1 MPDQGHGESCLRA
14 SLVSVIYVWRGSWH
28 IPEVIASPP
37 LHSRSFLCSVSL
49 SSPKSLPLHFS
60 SVRCIH
66 PTRSEHPQSPPR
78 FFLENQFC
86 FQGLRSLLLFT
97 SSSTLSTCVQLHSL
111 NKRVRFVQHFL
122 FNKYDLFLDIL
133 LSNGAKHF
141 SRTFP
146 SRSFPP
152 NTHSPDIVSVRM
164 GGSIPGLAQGVKD
177 LAIVTSRQ
185 KGGKCSSD
193 PELLWHGPQLL
204 SNSPP

>member
-14 SLVSVIYVWRGSWH
+14 SLVSVIYVWRGGWH

-122 FNKYDLFLDIL
+122 FNSYFDVIISFRTTFTLLFVSFLSIL
-133 LSNGAKHF
+133 LKYIK
-141 SRTFP
+141 SRFI
-146 SRSFPP
+146 
-152 NTHSPDIVSVRM
+152 N
-164 GGSIPGLAQGVKD
+164 
-177 LAIVTSRQ
+177 
-185 KGGKCSSD
+185 
-193 PELLWHGPQLL
+193 
-204 SNSPP
+204 